1 MNEITNTAPTQRFD
15 EVESGLHI
23 PQRNRWLKLCLQWHW
38 ISSALAVFGMLL
50 FAITGITLNHAGQ
63 IGSSPEVIVV
73 EGRLPEQLVQQLVS
87 FEGKENGQA
96 PEALTAWLGA
106 EHDISLIE
114 GGIEWSE
121 YELYISS
128 PRPGGDA
135 WLSVDF
141 ETGDLIYEETD
152 RGWVAWLNDLHKGRN
167 TGAAWVWF
175 IDLFAV
181 VCIVFCVTG
190 FEILWIHSR
199 ERAQIWPVVG
209 AGVLVP
215 VLLAVLFVH

>member
-1 MNEITNTAPTQRFD
+1 MNKIAKTEPTQSPD
-15 EVESGLHI
+15 EDESGLHI
-23 PQRNRWLKLCLQWHW
+23 PQRSRWLKLCLQWHW

-63 IGSSPEVIVV
+63 ISSSPEVIVV
-73 EGRLPEQLVQQLVS
+73 EGRLPDQLVQQLAS
-87 FEGKENGQA
+87 FEDKRNGQV
-96 PEALTAWLGA
+96 PEVLTAWLRE
-106 EHDISLIE
+106 EHGISFAE
-114 GGIEWSE
+114 GGVEWSE

-141 ETGDLIYEETD
+141 ETGDLVYEETD
-152 RGWVAWLNDLHKGRN
+152 RGWIAWLNDLHKGRN

-190 FEILWIHSR
+190 FGVLWIHSR